1 MTKLARPENK
11 TMIIIHGKQRTKR
24 AAMQSPPHIAHI
36 AENNKRAK
44 VPKTIELIV
53 NIPNDIL

>member
-1 MTKLARPENK
+1 MESKELKGQLYHN
-11 TMIIIHGKQRTKR
+11 
-24 AAMQSPPHIAHI
+24 IAHI